1 MYLHSESSEQIVN
14 LARLNNPS
22 GLHPPMRLYL
32 LMITDPSQTAPL
44 AGSQEFKQ
52 MHVPFGIFHSQGPTL
67 DACMSEGVFIV
78 EDGTQGRTSEFPLN
92 YILVS
97 VL

>member
-1 MYLHSESSEQIVN
+1 
-14 LARLNNPS
+14 
-22 GLHPPMRLYL
+22 MRLYL
-32 LMITDPSQTAPL
+32 LMVTDPSQTAPL

-52 MHVPFGIFHSQGPTL
+52 MRLPFGIFHSQGPTL

-78 EDGTQGRTSEFPLN
+78 EDGTQGRTREFPLS